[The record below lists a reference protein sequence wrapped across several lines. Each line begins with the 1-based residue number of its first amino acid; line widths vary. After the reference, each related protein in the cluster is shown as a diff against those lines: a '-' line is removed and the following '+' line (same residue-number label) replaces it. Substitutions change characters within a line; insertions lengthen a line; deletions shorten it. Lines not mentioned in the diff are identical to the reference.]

1 MLPMLRAMQGLPQ
14 GPAPR
19 ATARLAEDL
28 PANGPREHYMRA
40 TLDRTCAMPVIR
52 PFDRQDSALLSILTR
67 ADALLVR
74 PVNDGPAA
82 VGTEVSYVPI

>member
-1 MLPMLRAMQGLPQ
+1 MLRAMQGLPQ
-14 GPAPR
+14 APAPR

-74 PVNDGPAA
+74 PAGDGPVAA
-82 VGTEVSYVPI
+82 GTEVSYVPI